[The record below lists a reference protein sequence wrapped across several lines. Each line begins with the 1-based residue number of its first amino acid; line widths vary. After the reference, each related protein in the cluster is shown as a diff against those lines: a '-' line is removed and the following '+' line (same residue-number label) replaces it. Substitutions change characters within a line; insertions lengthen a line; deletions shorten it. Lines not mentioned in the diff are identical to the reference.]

1 MEACDLAKVVLD
13 KGKQHSRGKN
23 DLAYE
28 MLGQKPSEKL
38 GQRKQNI
45 LNVTVFRYSPKVTM
59 PSMFATRSLCKLG
72 YPEELDEFL
81 TKAKSSCGEGEDME
95 WLDVATED
103 GWTCLHDMITHECQF
118 SKVLCCSLSL
128 TFQSFGPLG

>member
-1 MEACDLAKVVLD
+1 
-13 KGKQHSRGKN
+13 
-23 DLAYE
+23 
-28 MLGQKPSEKL
+28 
-38 GQRKQNI
+38 
-45 LNVTVFRYSPKVTM
+45 M

-81 TKAKSSCGEGEDME
+81 TKAKSNCGEGEDME

-118 SKVLCCSLSL
+118 SKVLCCSLNSGFFL
-128 TFQSFGPLG
+128 DISKKTQGQKKLKPKKNSSKFSKNSSKSFKNSIICQLNTDF